1 MNARDDTPDPDR
13 ERSTARHDL
22 TVVLGA
28 VALFT
33 IGVATGAFQV
43 IHESLETRARGLAD
57 AAFGVLIVGCWAG
70 GVIALLHR
78 RHARVERSRRTESE
92 AKYQAMVEQ
101 VPAVAYTWDP
111 AHEPGTVPAAYISPQ
126 IERLLGFTTQRWIE
140 DPELWGRQVHDDD
153 LDRVLSAWH
162 EAVEAGDRFSAE
174 YRIRTATGEE
184 VWVRDEASPS
194 HSRDGTRY
202 RGVLYDVTSEH
213 ETQQALRAL
222 EERFRRLVEQTPGI
236 TYIEDAAT
244 EETLYISPQVED
256 VYGYTPEEWM
266 ADAGLWARSLH
277 PDDRAWVVA
286 DNAVDAGDVWSVDYR
301 SVTRHGRTI
310 WVHNEAVLIRDD
322 GGMPLFWQGLVLDI
336 TERKEAEARLREAE
350 ERYRQLVEQLPA
362 VVYIDAVDELATA
375 RYVSPQYE
383 RLTGYTPAER
393 IADPAMWMR
402 MIHPDDHERVV
413 AESNRT
419 NETGEAYD
427 IEHRIVRKD
436 GRVVW
441 VHDHA
446 FLVRSADDDDVW
458 QGVLTDITDRK
469 LAEDALTTRD
479 RILEA
484 AGYAAERFLRAP
496 SWQECIDEVLARLGL
511 AGSAK
516 RAAVFENL
524 DRPSG
529 LHASLR
535 HAWLADDAP
544 TAIGRPASEPH
555 PYGEGNARWVET
567 LGAGDAIHGPVA
579 DLPEPERRTLADAGI
594 RSTIVMPVHVQGEW
608 WGYICFD
615 ESDEDRIWQPA
626 EVDAIRVVANTLGA
640 AIEREQGARR
650 LGEAEERYRAI
661 VEHVPAAIY
670 LDRADRSMHTIYVSP
685 QVEEITGFTPQ
696 EWIDEP
702 DLWLTIMAPEDRP
715 EAERTYLESLMSK
728 QPWKAEYRV
737 NTRDGRTIW
746 LHDETTFVTDADGE
760 PLFLQGVLM
769 DITERKL
776 AEQALRDS
784 ERRERDAAER
794 LRALDEMKNTFLAAV
809 SHELRSPL
817 TSILG
822 LSLTLER
829 APEMAPND
837 REDLLE
843 RLAFNARRLDRLLK
857 DLLDIDRLNRGIVEP
872 QYRTVDLAALT
883 RRSVESLD
891 TAAGR
896 GIEFDTP
903 PLVLTVDPPKLE
915 RIVENLVANAVRHTP
930 PTSRIWVRLE
940 PVEGGALLSVE
951 DDGPGVPVELR
962 EAVFEPFRQ
971 GPTATPHSPGTGI
984 GLSLVARFAELHGGR
999 AWVDERPG
1007 GGAAFRVLLPSTP
1020 GAGPAPDP
1028 SPDEDAVDAQT
1039 AGVV

>member
-1 MNARDDTPDPDR
+1 M
-13 ERSTARHDL
+13 
-22 TVVLGA
+22 
-28 VALFT
+28 
-33 IGVATGAFQV
+33 
-43 IHESLETRARGLAD
+43 
-57 AAFGVLIVGCWAG
+57 
-70 GVIALLHR
+70 
-78 RHARVERSRRTESE
+78 
-92 AKYQAMVEQ
+92 
-101 VPAVAYTWDP
+101 
-111 AHEPGTVPAAYISPQ
+111 
-126 IERLLGFTTQRWIE
+126 
-140 DPELWGRQVHDDD
+140 
-153 LDRVLSAWH
+153 
-162 EAVEAGDRFSAE
+162 
-174 YRIRTATGEE
+174 
-184 VWVRDEASPS
+184 
-194 HSRDGTRY
+194 
-202 RGVLYDVTSEH
+202 LYDVTSEH

-256 VYGYTPEEWM
+256 VYGYTSEEWM

-286 DNAVDAGDVWSVDYR
+286 DNAADTGDVWSVDYR
-301 SVTRHGRTI
+301 SVTRDGHTI
-310 WVHNEAVLIRDD
+310 WVHNEAVLIRDEC
-322 GGMPLFWQGLVLDI
+322 GAPLFWQGLVLDI
-336 TERKEAEARLREAE
+336 TQRKEAEARLREAE
-350 ERYRQLVEQLPA
+350 ERYRRLVEQLPA

-375 RYVSPQYE
+375 RYVGPQYE

-393 IADPAMWMR
+393 MADPAMWMR
-402 MIHPDDHERVV
+402 MIHPDDRERVV

-446 FLVRSADDDDVW
+446 FLVRSADGDDVW

-469 LAEDALTTRD
+469 LTEDALTTRD

-496 SWQECIDEVLARLGL
+496 SWRDCIDDVLARLGL
-511 AGSAK
+511 AGSAT

-524 DRPSG
+524 AALRPARVPAARMGRRRRTHRHRPPVVRIPPLRGGPRPLGRDAGRRRCDPRSG
-529 LHASLR
+529 GRPPRARTKDARRRWHPVHDR
-535 HAWLADDAP
+535 HAGARA
-544 TAIGRPASEPH
+544 GRVV
-555 PYGEGNARWVET
+555 G
-567 LGAGDAIHGPVA
+567 IH
-579 DLPEPERRTLADAGI
+579 LLRRERRRPGL
-594 RSTIVMPVHVQGEW
+594 
-608 WGYICFD
+608 
-615 ESDEDRIWQPA
+615 QPA

-640 AIEREQGARR
+640 AIEREQGARL

-685 QVEEITGFTPQ
+685 TGRGDHWVHAPGMDRRTRPVA
-696 EWIDEP
+696 
-702 DLWLTIMAPEDRP
+702 TIMAPEDRP
-715 EAERTYLESLMSK
+715 EAERTYLESVTSK

-746 LHDETTFVTDADGE
+746 LHDETTFVTDAEGE

-829 APEMAPND
+829 P
-837 REDLLE
+837 
-843 RLAFNARRLDRLLK
+843 
-857 DLLDIDRLNRGIVEP
+857 
-872 QYRTVDLAALT
+872 
-883 RRSVESLD
+883 
-891 TAAGR
+891 
-896 GIEFDTP
+896 
-903 PLVLTVDPPKLE
+903 
-915 RIVENLVANAVRHTP
+915 
-930 PTSRIWVRLE
+930 W
-940 PVEGGALLSVE
+940 
-951 DDGPGVPVELR
+951 DGP
-962 EAVFEPFRQ
+962 
-971 GPTATPHSPGTGI
+971 
-984 GLSLVARFAELHGGR
+984 
-999 AWVDERPG
+999 ERP
-1007 GGAAFRVLLPSTP
+1007 
-1020 GAGPAPDP
+1020 
-1028 SPDEDAVDAQT
+1028 
-1039 AGVV
+1039 